1 MDLFLQGKVAF
12 VTGSSRGI
20 GRAIALS
27 LAERGADVAVHGHR
41 RTDQAA
47 EVKGQIE
54 AMGRRSAVLIGDI
67 ADVDRVQ
74 AIVGEFGRLFGR
86 LDILVNNAGFVASHR
101 LPDADLAVIHRI
113 IDVNLKGPFNCI
125 MATLDLLRASK
136 GVIVNIGALN
146 SRAVSAAGS
155 AYAASKAGLAA
166 MTTNLAHDL
175 GPLGIRINAVAPPLT
190 ETDMGRWAQ
199 VEAGTSQAGIGPA
212 QRPARPEEVGQAV
225 AFFCSPAAV
234 YLSGETLYMGGGF
247 IATEAWPNGV
257 GDS

>member
-1 MDLFLQGKVAF
+1 MEKVLQGKVAF

-20 GRAIALS
+20 GRAVALA
-27 LAERGADVAVHGHR
+27 LAERGADVAVHGHH
-41 RTDQAA
+41 RTDRAA
-47 EVKGQIE
+47 EVKDRIE
-54 AMGRRSAVLIGDI
+54 AMGRRGEVLIGDV
-67 ADVDRVQ
+67 ADAERVL
-74 AIVGEFGRLFGR
+74 AMVEELGRLVGR
-86 LDILVNNAGFVASHR
+86 LDILINNAGYVASHR

-125 MATLDLLRASK
+125 LATLGLLRASK

-199 VEAGTSQAGIGPA
+199 AEAGTSKARIVAG

-225 AFFCSPAAV
+225 AFFCSPCAA

-247 IATEAWPNGV
+247 VAKEATA
-257 GDS
+257 